1 MISFLKIKRRNGNRN
16 RFCIRFKDIKK
27 LVENAEAGIILD
39 TVDIFEI
46 KAQLMAMV
54 DLNSYLLKNKEVFSN
69 FVLKDMNEL
78 FKILDPN
85 DEKIA
90 TFYIYEAYS
99 VI

>member
-1 MISFLKIKRRNGNRN
+1 MISFQKIKKKNGNRN
-16 RFCIRFKDIKK
+16 CLHRFKDIKK

-85 DEKIA
+85 DEKNSYFFIF
-90 TFYIYEAYS
+90 TRLIL
-99 VI
+99 